1 MASSTLFHHPEF
13 DDEEYGDGES
23 FAVQAGRHIQELQRL
38 RTKVPPAYDGRSS
51 WFAYE
56 DAIGDWVDITELEPE
71 KQGPALRNRLE
82 GEAAIHKR
90 LLDRDKLKDK
100 VNGVK
105 YFKSYLRP
113 LFVKGA
119 SNVFLYRFQQFM
131 TLHRGSNDMLRW
143 ITRFQLSRARMQEA
157 WDDTYVPITD
167 VNNPEV
173 RAYVST
179 LTQEEQ
185 NTITPEDALSAA
197 NARMKGQHSRTIP
210 ITENL
215 VALMFVSLA
224 DLTQDQRQVLTSLMA
239 HRNRPVADYRIQ
251 ELREVYLEV
260 FCTTRTSVEN
270 PLLAPSGHAGRKT
283 FLVLDE
289 GYLDTYE
296 GFWVEDEEDGAEGFL
311 ELDEDTFWVF
321 DDDSAA
327 WFQRRFQGRKM
338 RRGKGGGKRKGK
350 GKGKGR
356 GGRRFFKKKKGRS
369 HMTEDQSDAW
379 QAWDWQDQ
387 SWDEDWS
394 WQDTEE
400 SYAAKGKGKKGKKGK
415 GKGKWS
421 KDGKGDGK
429 DHFSNAAS
437 ESSNAPTSQPKA
449 IAASTFFTM
458 HNFSSL
464 LEIERK
470 EEVPDDV
477 RGPLTE
483 QVYMATPESETSY
496 LTHALTPTSM
506 VLDLGCTRAMTSWRA
521 AKDLMEFC
529 DKNPDCGLWY
539 RLDQTTSQFTF
550 ANSESA
556 SCKQKIV
563 VCMYDVDY
571 AVQSTEFDI
580 VEQGEVPTL
589 MSLPQMRN
597 LRFQFDLHP
606 DKAYLSSPVLGIKN
620 MNLKVARSTHLILDL
635 LDVCEFM
642 WNVKFEKHKKV
653 SFFTDHKHF
662 EFGYNQNEEVFALDD
677 EWIMNEPEM
686 ELIRLHKRERH
697 QTFLPSSTP
706 IPPEFLDSKRKTILE
721 FKNGKKEVKEDDW
734 KASVKTKQF
743 HSPQAWKGKTIFK
756 ILPGGIENRTSVK
769 VRSAAS
775 GPKRRGKPDDELI
788 KAKKGEPEKSSGSSP
803 LGEVPATRKSKKGPI
818 SKPAGG
824 VPFRT
829 VPQDGDNEEDPF
841 KDLGLLPAEDPPP
854 RSGPVGP
861 EPGMEDAAEYEP
873 SEHGNSGPIPE
884 APQPV
889 PPGGEALEP
898 RRISLPLPGQ
908 EVSRASPAYQR
919 MLEKLRSDV
928 ELYKLHVKHYHMS
941 PAQFRRRTSM
951 LGLPGEI
958 YDRYDRIVKSC
969 KICSTSV
976 PSPPRARI
984 AGLRASSFGDLIVVD
999 HAEINY
1005 GMNSYLV
1012 LLVIDGATNLLWATA
1027 LTSLDAPETL
1037 GALRLWIEEN
1047 NCMPKGI
1054 VGDQAFFADPFMDF
1068 YRFHG
1073 ISPYPCGP
1081 RTPWPN
1087 RAETAVRLFKRAW
1100 VHMAKALTEEGYVDR
1115 VTVRQAVKKV
1125 VWARNCQLTVSG
1137 YSPLEIAT
1145 GRRPPDLFDIET
1157 STPEQL
1163 SAEPPE
1169 EDRTMLQLQRIA
1181 LRAHQEARQALDL
1194 RKDIARR
1201 VMPSDGPYS
1210 LGDKVFVWMKD
1221 ESKKKA
1227 EGIWVR
1233 GKVVSQEGAMVLVQV
1248 HKSVLRVNQSKVRRD
1263 HDPWHDVAIPLNP
1276 EPEVKEE
1283 GAPDRSQ
1290 FSEGTG
1296 HHCSCCYEH
1305 EISYHTYT
1313 EKRSDFVE
1321 ISASASGLTACV
1333 ARSGMLAGVP
1343 ILGEQFNMK
1352 KVQQSIS
1359 QAWKT
1364 IANNDPEHVII
1375 HPVVPKQW
1383 NEKATKAF
1391 WKFCADVA
1399 RWQDNRGC
1407 FVTIIYPRGE
1417 GFWSSQGC
1425 RSLLWRYSFHSEEL
1439 SFSRD
1444 PKVWSLTLKSNLPE
1458 GTFGRLHALDRF
1470 SGDDMSLDPRFVVLM
1485 TSCLIDQCVSDHRQE
1500 CLFEDLLE
1508 DFDDGSLCALSLRSD
1523 RNNHA
1528 LSAIPT
1534 KEEFSALGVDR
1545 GKLPKGLQFVSP
1557 QRFVTLSLV
1566 QALGE
1571 IDRLLPGTE
1580 LEIHTS
1586 TSKQAL
1592 SLKPSLKSV
1601 RVLTLPH
1608 MEFEF
1613 CNVYR
1618 GTFGKTLPLLQRH
1631 PDAVVVLWNPNDYDH
1646 VFFVTL
1652 SQLVPCLKQMNADH
1666 WSMIVFWSE
1675 GTKTRPSTSPDVGLD
1690 YTDEPVPLPP
1700 PDMPPQT
1707 DGAGNDDDTPGPS
1720 AIRIQWFLMK
1730 ICLMAIPVMTL
1741 LT

>member
-1 MASSTLFHHPEF
+1 MASPTLFHHPEF
-13 DDEEYGDGES
+13 DDEDYGDGEA

-38 RTKVPPAYDGRSS
+38 SAFQQVTTKVPPACDGRSS

-56 DAIGDWVDITELEPE
+56 DAIDDWVDITELEPE

-90 LLDRDKLKDK
+90 LLDREKLKDK
-100 VNGVK
+100 VNGVQ

-113 LFVKGA
+113 LFVKGV

-131 TLHRGSNDMLRW
+131 TLHRGSGDMLRW
-143 ITRFQLSRARMQEA
+143 ITRFQLSRARLQEA

-185 NTITPEDALSAA
+185 NTITPENALAAA

-239 HRNRPVADYRIQ
+239 HRNRPLADYRIQ

-296 GFWVEDEEDGAEGFL
+296 GFWVEDKEDGAEGFL

-338 RRGKGGGKRKGK
+338 RRGKGGSKRKGK

-394 WQDTEE
+394 WQETEE

-437 ESSNAPTSQPKA
+437 ESSSAPTSQPKA

-458 HNFSSL
+458 HNLSSL
-464 LEIERK
+464 FEIERK
-470 EEVPDDV
+470 EEVQDDV
-477 RGPLTE
+477 PQLLEE
-483 QVYMATPESETSY
+483 QVYMATPESEMSY

-529 DKNPDCGLWY
+529 DQNPDCGLWY

-556 SCKQKIV
+556 SRKQKIV

-580 VEQGEVPTL
+580 VEQGEVATL

-597 LRFQFDLHP
+597 LRFQFDLHH

-620 MNLKVARSTHLILDL
+620 MTLKVARSTHLILDL
-635 LDVCEFM
+635 LDVCSYM

-653 SFFTDHKHF
+653 RFFTDFKHF
-662 EFGYNQNEEVFALDD
+662 EFGYNQKEEVFALDD
-677 EWIMNEPEM
+677 EWVMDEPEM

-769 VRSAAS
+769 VRSTAS

-788 KAKKGEPEKSSGSSP
+788 KAKKGEPVKASGSSP
-803 LGEVPATRKSKKGPI
+803 LGEVPVRRKSKKGPI

-824 VPFRT
+824 VPFRA
-829 VPQDGDNEEDPF
+829 VPQDGDEEDPF
-841 KDLGLLPAEDPPP
+841 KDLGLLPAEDVPPG
-854 RSGPVGP
+854 SGSPAP
-861 EPGMEDAAEYEP
+861 EPGVEDAAEYEP
-873 SEHGNSGPIPE
+873 SDLGDSGPAPE
-884 APQPV
+884 APHSSDAPQSV

-898 RRISLPLPGQ
+898 RL
-908 EVSRASPAYQR
+908 
-919 MLEKLRSDV
+919 LEKLRSDV

-969 KICSTSV
+969 KVCSTSV

-984 AGLRASSFGDLIVVD
+984 AGLRASSFGDLIFVD

-1037 GALRLWIEEN
+1037 GAFRLWIDEN
-1047 NCMPKGI
+1047 NCTPKGI
-1054 VGDQAFFADPFMDF
+1054 VGDQAFFTDPFMDF

-1145 GRRPPDLFDIET
+1145 GRRPPDLFDVET

-1163 SAEPPE
+1163 SADPPE

-1210 LGDKVFVWMKD
+1210 LGDKVFVWMND

-1248 HKSVLRVNQSKVRRD
+1248 HTSVLRVNQSKVRRD

-1283 GAPDRSQ
+1283 SAPDPDRSQ
-1290 FSEGTG
+1290 FSEGKG
-1296 HHCSCCYEH
+1296 RHCSCCYEH

-1321 ISASASGLTACV
+1321 ISASASGLTACA

-1364 IANNDPEHVII
+1364 IVNNDPEHVII

-1425 RSLLWRYSFHSEEL
+1425 RSLVWRYSFHSEDF
-1439 SFSRD
+1439 SFAKD

-1458 GTFGRLHALDRF
+1458 GTFGRLHSLDRF
-1470 SGDDMSLDPRFVVLM
+1470 SGDDTSLDPRFVILM
-1485 TSCLIDQCVSDHRQE
+1485 TSCLSEQCVSDHRQE

-1523 RNNHA
+1523 RNYNA

-1534 KEEFSALGVDR
+1534 KEEFSALGVDK
-1545 GKLPKGLQFVSP
+1545 GKLPRSLQFVSP
-1557 QRFVTLSLV
+1557 QRFVTSSLV
-1566 QALGE
+1566 QALCE

-1580 LEIHTS
+1580 
-1586 TSKQAL
+1586 
-1592 SLKPSLKSV
+1592 
-1601 RVLTLPH
+1601 
-1608 MEFEF
+1608 
-1613 CNVYR
+1613 
-1618 GTFGKTLPLLQRH
+1618 
-1631 PDAVVVLWNPNDYDH
+1631 
-1646 VFFVTL
+1646 
-1652 SQLVPCLKQMNADH
+1652 
-1666 WSMIVFWSE
+1666 
-1675 GTKTRPSTSPDVGLD
+1675 
-1690 YTDEPVPLPP
+1690 
-1700 PDMPPQT
+1700 
-1707 DGAGNDDDTPGPS
+1707 
-1720 AIRIQWFLMK
+1720 
-1730 ICLMAIPVMTL
+1730 
-1741 LT
+1741 

>member
-1 MASSTLFHHPEF
+1 M
-13 DDEEYGDGES
+13 
-23 FAVQAGRHIQELQRL
+23 
-38 RTKVPPAYDGRSS
+38 
-51 WFAYE
+51 
-56 DAIGDWVDITELEPE
+56 
-71 KQGPALRNRLE
+71 
-82 GEAAIHKR
+82 
-90 LLDRDKLKDK
+90 
-100 VNGVK
+100 
-105 YFKSYLRP
+105 
-113 LFVKGA
+113 
-119 SNVFLYRFQQFM
+119 M
-131 TLHRGSNDMLRW
+131 
-143 ITRFQLSRARMQEA
+143 
-157 WDDTYVPITD
+157 
-167 VNNPEV
+167 
-173 RAYVST
+173 
-179 LTQEEQ
+179 
-185 NTITPEDALSAA
+185 
-197 NARMKGQHSRTIP
+197 
-210 ITENL
+210 
-215 VALMFVSLA
+215 
-224 DLTQDQRQVLTSLMA
+224 
-239 HRNRPVADYRIQ
+239 
-251 ELREVYLEV
+251 
-260 FCTTRTSVEN
+260 
-270 PLLAPSGHAGRKT
+270 
-283 FLVLDE
+283 
-289 GYLDTYE
+289 
-296 GFWVEDEEDGAEGFL
+296 FL
-311 ELDEDTFWVF
+311 E
-321 DDDSAA
+321 
-327 WFQRRFQGRKM
+327 
-338 RRGKGGGKRKGK
+338 
-350 GKGKGR
+350 
-356 GGRRFFKKKKGRS
+356 
-369 HMTEDQSDAW
+369 
-379 QAWDWQDQ
+379 
-387 SWDEDWS
+387 
-394 WQDTEE
+394 
-400 SYAAKGKGKKGKKGK
+400 
-415 GKGKWS
+415 
-421 KDGKGDGK
+421 
-429 DHFSNAAS
+429 
-437 ESSNAPTSQPKA
+437 
-449 IAASTFFTM
+449 
-458 HNFSSL
+458 
-464 LEIERK
+464 
-470 EEVPDDV
+470 
-477 RGPLTE
+477 E
-483 QVYMATPESETSY
+483 QVYMATPESEMSY

-529 DKNPDCGLWY
+529 DQNPDCGLWC

-620 MNLKVARSTHLILDL
+620 MTLKVARSTHLILDL
-635 LDVCEFM
+635 LDVCSYM

-653 SFFTDHKHF
+653 SFFTDFKHF
-662 EFGYNQNEEVFALDD
+662 EFGYNQKEEVFALDD
-677 EWIMNEPEM
+677 EWVMNEPEM

-756 ILPGGIENRTSVK
+756 IRTSVK
-769 VRSAAS
+769 VQSAAS

-788 KAKKGEPEKSSGSSP
+788 KAKKGEPVKASGSSP
-803 LGEVPATRKSKKGPI
+803 LGEVPVRRKSKKGPI

-824 VPFRT
+824 VPFRA
-829 VPQDGDNEEDPF
+829 VPQDGDDEEDPF
-841 KDLGLLPAEDPPP
+841 KDLGLLPAEDVPPG
-854 RSGPVGP
+854 SGSPVP

-873 SEHGNSGPIPE
+873 SDLGDSGPAPE
-884 APQPV
+884 APHSSDAPQSV

-941 PAQFRRRTSM
+941 PAQFRRRTSV

-969 KICSTSV
+969 KVCSTSV

-984 AGLRASSFGDLIVVD
+984 AGLRASSFGDLIFVD

-1005 GMNSYLV
+1005 GVNSYLV

-1037 GALRLWIEEN
+1037 GAFRLWIDEN

-1054 VGDQAFFADPFMDF
+1054 VGDQAFFTDPFMDF

-1115 VTVRQAVKKV
+1115 VTVRQAVKEV
-1125 VWARNCQLTVSG
+1125 VLARNCQLTVSG

-1145 GRRPPDLFDIET
+1145 GRRPPDLFDVET

-1163 SAEPPE
+1163 SADPPE

-1201 VMPSDGPYS
+1201 VMPSEGPYS

-1227 EGIWVR
+1227 EG
-1233 GKVVSQEGAMVLVQV
+1233 GMVLVQV

-1276 EPEVKEE
+1276 EPEAKEE
-1283 GAPDRSQ
+1283 SAPDPDRSQ
-1290 FSEGTG
+1290 FSEGKG

-1321 ISASASGLTACV
+1321 ISASASGLTACA

-1364 IANNDPEHVII
+1364 IVNND
-1375 HPVVPKQW
+1375 
-1383 NEKATKAF
+1383 
-1391 WKFCADVA
+1391 
-1399 RWQDNRGC
+1399 
-1407 FVTIIYPRGE
+1407 
-1417 GFWSSQGC
+1417 
-1425 RSLLWRYSFHSEEL
+1425 
-1439 SFSRD
+1439 
-1444 PKVWSLTLKSNLPE
+1444 
-1458 GTFGRLHALDRF
+1458 
-1470 SGDDMSLDPRFVVLM
+1470 
-1485 TSCLIDQCVSDHRQE
+1485 
-1500 CLFEDLLE
+1500 
-1508 DFDDGSLCALSLRSD
+1508 
-1523 RNNHA
+1523 
-1528 LSAIPT
+1528 
-1534 KEEFSALGVDR
+1534 
-1545 GKLPKGLQFVSP
+1545 
-1557 QRFVTLSLV
+1557 
-1566 QALGE
+1566 
-1571 IDRLLPGTE
+1571 
-1580 LEIHTS
+1580 
-1586 TSKQAL
+1586 
-1592 SLKPSLKSV
+1592 
-1601 RVLTLPH
+1601 
-1608 MEFEF
+1608 
-1613 CNVYR
+1613 
-1618 GTFGKTLPLLQRH
+1618 
-1631 PDAVVVLWNPNDYDH
+1631 
-1646 VFFVTL
+1646 
-1652 SQLVPCLKQMNADH
+1652 
-1666 WSMIVFWSE
+1666 
-1675 GTKTRPSTSPDVGLD
+1675 
-1690 YTDEPVPLPP
+1690 
-1700 PDMPPQT
+1700 
-1707 DGAGNDDDTPGPS
+1707 
-1720 AIRIQWFLMK
+1720 
-1730 ICLMAIPVMTL
+1730 
-1741 LT
+1741 

>member
-1 MASSTLFHHPEF
+1 
-13 DDEEYGDGES
+13 
-23 FAVQAGRHIQELQRL
+23 
-38 RTKVPPAYDGRSS
+38 
-51 WFAYE
+51 
-56 DAIGDWVDITELEPE
+56 
-71 KQGPALRNRLE
+71 
-82 GEAAIHKR
+82 
-90 LLDRDKLKDK
+90 
-100 VNGVK
+100 
-105 YFKSYLRP
+105 
-113 LFVKGA
+113 
-119 SNVFLYRFQQFM
+119 
-131 TLHRGSNDMLRW
+131 
-143 ITRFQLSRARMQEA
+143 
-157 WDDTYVPITD
+157 
-167 VNNPEV
+167 
-173 RAYVST
+173 
-179 LTQEEQ
+179 
-185 NTITPEDALSAA
+185 
-197 NARMKGQHSRTIP
+197 
-210 ITENL
+210 
-215 VALMFVSLA
+215 
-224 DLTQDQRQVLTSLMA
+224 
-239 HRNRPVADYRIQ
+239 
-251 ELREVYLEV
+251 
-260 FCTTRTSVEN
+260 
-270 PLLAPSGHAGRKT
+270 
-283 FLVLDE
+283 
-289 GYLDTYE
+289 
-296 GFWVEDEEDGAEGFL
+296 
-311 ELDEDTFWVF
+311 
-321 DDDSAA
+321 
-327 WFQRRFQGRKM
+327 M
-338 RRGKGGGKRKGK
+338 R
-350 GKGKGR
+350 
-356 GGRRFFKKKKGRS
+356 
-369 HMTEDQSDAW
+369 
-379 QAWDWQDQ
+379 
-387 SWDEDWS
+387 
-394 WQDTEE
+394 
-400 SYAAKGKGKKGKKGK
+400 
-415 GKGKWS
+415 
-421 KDGKGDGK
+421 
-429 DHFSNAAS
+429 
-437 ESSNAPTSQPKA
+437 
-449 IAASTFFTM
+449 
-458 HNFSSL
+458 
-464 LEIERK
+464 
-470 EEVPDDV
+470 
-477 RGPLTE
+477 
-483 QVYMATPESETSY
+483 
-496 LTHALTPTSM
+496 
-506 VLDLGCTRAMTSWRA
+506 
-521 AKDLMEFC
+521 
-529 DKNPDCGLWY
+529 
-539 RLDQTTSQFTF
+539 
-550 ANSESA
+550 
-556 SCKQKIV
+556 
-563 VCMYDVDY
+563 
-571 AVQSTEFDI
+571 
-580 VEQGEVPTL
+580 
-589 MSLPQMRN
+589 
-597 LRFQFDLHP
+597 
-606 DKAYLSSPVLGIKN
+606 
-620 MNLKVARSTHLILDL
+620 
-635 LDVCEFM
+635 
-642 WNVKFEKHKKV
+642 
-653 SFFTDHKHF
+653 
-662 EFGYNQNEEVFALDD
+662 
-677 EWIMNEPEM
+677 
-686 ELIRLHKRERH
+686 
-697 QTFLPSSTP
+697 
-706 IPPEFLDSKRKTILE
+706 
-721 FKNGKKEVKEDDW
+721 
-734 KASVKTKQF
+734 
-743 HSPQAWKGKTIFK
+743 
-756 ILPGGIENRTSVK
+756 
-769 VRSAAS
+769 
-775 GPKRRGKPDDELI
+775 
-788 KAKKGEPEKSSGSSP
+788 
-803 LGEVPATRKSKKGPI
+803 RKSKKGPI

-824 VPFRT
+824 VPFRA
-829 VPQDGDNEEDPF
+829 VPQDGDEEEDPF
-841 KDLGLLPAEDPPP
+841 KDLGLLPAEDVPPG
-854 RSGPVGP
+854 SGSPAP
-861 EPGMEDAAEYEP
+861 EPGVEDAAEYEP
-873 SEHGNSGPIPE
+873 SDLGDSGPAPE
-884 APQPV
+884 APHSSDAPQSV

-908 EVSRASPAYQR
+908 EVLRASPAYQR

-969 KICSTSV
+969 KVCSTSV

-984 AGLRASSFGDLIVVD
+984 AGLRASSFGDLIFVD

-1027 LTSLDAPETL
+1027 LASLDAPETL
-1037 GALRLWIEEN
+1037 GAFRLWIDEN

-1054 VGDQAFFADPFMDF
+1054 VGDQAFFTDPFMNF

-1145 GRRPPDLFDIET
+1145 GRRPPDLFDVET

-1283 GAPDRSQ
+1283 SAPDPDRSQ
-1290 FSEGTG
+1290 FSEGKG

-1321 ISASASGLTACV
+1321 ISASASGLTACA

-1364 IANNDPEHVII
+1364 IVNNDPEHVII

-1425 RSLLWRYSFHSEEL
+1425 RSLVWRYSFHSEDF
-1439 SFSRD
+1439 SFAKD

-1458 GTFGRLHALDRF
+1458 GTFGRLHSLDRF
-1470 SGDDMSLDPRFVVLM
+1470 SGDDTSLDPRFVILM
-1485 TSCLIDQCVSDHRQE
+1485 TSCLSEQCVSDHRQE

-1523 RNNHA
+1523 RNYNA

-1534 KEEFSALGVDR
+1534 KEEFSALGVDK
-1545 GKLPKGLQFVSP
+1545 GKLPRSLQFVSP
-1557 QRFVTLSLV
+1557 QRFVTSSLV

-1631 PDAVVVLWNPNDYDH
+1631 PDAVVILWNPNDYDH

-1652 SQLVPCLKQMNADH
+1652 SQLIPCLKQMNADH

-1675 GTKTRPSTSPDVGLD
+1675 GSRTRPPTSPDVGLD

-1700 PDMPPQT
+1700 PNGPPPQ
-1707 DGAGNDDDTPGPS
+1707 DGTGNDNDMTGPSGYQDPVVPDENMPYDDPGDDFPNLGGTGGGPFGPGPGPPGNQGGSDPDLPSGEIEFHYGPGGLPPPHYPGGGAAVPVPDDSDSSIELYLMELMVHHQMMTIRRILWKFIRSLLLPKDLQMHQGHSNRSRTRTKLCNCHLTCHRPLLNRLFHFQAS
-1720 AIRIQWFLMK
+1720 ALSASRSHASAVTSECSVDQIFGF
-1730 ICLMAIPVMTL
+1730 AS
-1741 LT
+1741 

>member
-1 MASSTLFHHPEF
+1 M
-13 DDEEYGDGES
+13 
-23 FAVQAGRHIQELQRL
+23 
-38 RTKVPPAYDGRSS
+38 
-51 WFAYE
+51 
-56 DAIGDWVDITELEPE
+56 
-71 KQGPALRNRLE
+71 
-82 GEAAIHKR
+82 
-90 LLDRDKLKDK
+90 
-100 VNGVK
+100 
-105 YFKSYLRP
+105 
-113 LFVKGA
+113 
-119 SNVFLYRFQQFM
+119 
-131 TLHRGSNDMLRW
+131 
-143 ITRFQLSRARMQEA
+143 
-157 WDDTYVPITD
+157 
-167 VNNPEV
+167 
-173 RAYVST
+173 
-179 LTQEEQ
+179 
-185 NTITPEDALSAA
+185 
-197 NARMKGQHSRTIP
+197 
-210 ITENL
+210 
-215 VALMFVSLA
+215 
-224 DLTQDQRQVLTSLMA
+224 
-239 HRNRPVADYRIQ
+239 
-251 ELREVYLEV
+251 
-260 FCTTRTSVEN
+260 
-270 PLLAPSGHAGRKT
+270 
-283 FLVLDE
+283 
-289 GYLDTYE
+289 
-296 GFWVEDEEDGAEGFL
+296 
-311 ELDEDTFWVF
+311 F

-338 RRGKGGGKRKGK
+338 RRGKGGSKRRGK

-394 WQDTEE
+394 WQETEE

-421 KDGKGDGK
+421 KDVKGDGK

-437 ESSNAPTSQPKA
+437 ESSSAPTSQPKA

-470 EEVPDDV
+470 EEVQDDV
-477 RGPLTE
+477 PQLLEE
-483 QVYMATPESETSY
+483 QVYMATPESEMSY

-529 DKNPDCGLWY
+529 DQNPDCGLWY

-620 MNLKVARSTHLILDL
+620 MTLKVARSTHLILDL
-635 LDVCEFM
+635 LDVCSYM
-642 WNVKFEKHKKV
+642 WDVKFEKHKKV
-653 SFFTDHKHF
+653 SFFTDFKHF
-662 EFGYNQNEEVFALDD
+662 EFGYNQKEEVFALDD
-677 EWIMNEPEM
+677 EWVMNEPEM

-721 FKNGKKEVKEDDW
+721 FKHGKKEVKEDDW

-769 VRSAAS
+769 VRSTAS

-788 KAKKGEPEKSSGSSP
+788 KAKKGEPVKASGSSP
-803 LGEVPATRKSKKGPI
+803 LGEVPVTRKSKKGPI

-824 VPFRT
+824 VPVRAI
-829 VPQDGDNEEDPF
+829 PQDGADEEDPF
-841 KDLGLLPAEDPPP
+841 KDLGLLPAEDAPPG
-854 RSGPVGP
+854 SGPRVP

-873 SEHGNSGPIPE
+873 SDLGDSGPVPE
-884 APQPV
+884 APHSSDVPQSV
-889 PPGGEALEP
+889 PPGSEALEP

-969 KICSTSV
+969 KVCSTSV

-984 AGLRASSFGDLIVVD
+984 AGLRASSFGDLILVD

-1005 GMNSYLV
+1005 GMNSYVV

-1037 GALRLWIEEN
+1037 GAFRLWIDEN
-1047 NCMPKGI
+1047 NCTPKGI
-1054 VGDQAFFADPFMDF
+1054 VGDQAFFTDPFMDF

-1145 GRRPPDLFDIET
+1145 GRRPPDLFDVET

-1233 GKVVSQEGAMVLVQV
+1233 GKVVSQEGAMVLAQV

-1283 GAPDRSQ
+1283 SAPDPNRSQ
-1290 FSEGTG
+1290 FCEGKG

-1321 ISASASGLTACV
+1321 ISASASGLTACA

-1343 ILGEQFNMK
+1343 ILGEQFNMR

-1364 IANNDPEHVII
+1364 IVNNDPEHVII

-1407 FVTIIYPRGE
+1407 LVTIIYPKGE
-1417 GFWSSQGC
+1417 GFLVITRLPFSCVEVQF
-1425 RSLLWRYSFHSEEL
+1425 SF
-1439 SFSRD
+1439 
-1444 PKVWSLTLKSNLPE
+1444 
-1458 GTFGRLHALDRF
+1458 
-1470 SGDDMSLDPRFVVLM
+1470 
-1485 TSCLIDQCVSDHRQE
+1485 
-1500 CLFEDLLE
+1500 
-1508 DFDDGSLCALSLRSD
+1508 
-1523 RNNHA
+1523 
-1528 LSAIPT
+1528 
-1534 KEEFSALGVDR
+1534 
-1545 GKLPKGLQFVSP
+1545 
-1557 QRFVTLSLV
+1557 
-1566 QALGE
+1566 
-1571 IDRLLPGTE
+1571 
-1580 LEIHTS
+1580 
-1586 TSKQAL
+1586 
-1592 SLKPSLKSV
+1592 
-1601 RVLTLPH
+1601 
-1608 MEFEF
+1608 
-1613 CNVYR
+1613 
-1618 GTFGKTLPLLQRH
+1618 
-1631 PDAVVVLWNPNDYDH
+1631 
-1646 VFFVTL
+1646 
-1652 SQLVPCLKQMNADH
+1652 
-1666 WSMIVFWSE
+1666 
-1675 GTKTRPSTSPDVGLD
+1675 
-1690 YTDEPVPLPP
+1690 
-1700 PDMPPQT
+1700 
-1707 DGAGNDDDTPGPS
+1707 
-1720 AIRIQWFLMK
+1720 
-1730 ICLMAIPVMTL
+1730 
-1741 LT
+1741 

>member
-1 MASSTLFHHPEF
+1 MT
-13 DDEEYGDGES
+13 
-23 FAVQAGRHIQELQRL
+23 
-38 RTKVPPAYDGRSS
+38 TKVPPAYDGRSS

-56 DAIGDWVDITELEPE
+56 DAIDDWVDITELEPE

-100 VNGVK
+100 VNGVQ

-119 SNVFLYRFQQFM
+119 SNVFLHRFQQFM
-131 TLHRGSNDMLRW
+131 TLHRGSGDMLRW

-185 NTITPEDALSAA
+185 NTITPEEALAAA
-197 NARMKGQHSRTIP
+197 NARMKNQHSRTIP

-224 DLTQDQRQVLTSLMA
+224 DLTQDQRHVLTSLMA
-239 HRNRPVADYRIQ
+239 HRNRPLADYRIQ

-311 ELDEDTFWVF
+311 ELDEDTFSVF

-350 GKGKGR
+350 GKGR
-356 GGRRFFKKKKGRS
+356 GGRRC

-394 WQDTEE
+394 WQEAEE
-400 SYAAKGKGKKGKKGK
+400 SYAAKGKGRKGKKGK

-437 ESSNAPTSQPKA
+437 ESSSAPTSQPKA

-470 EEVPDDV
+470 EEVQDDV
-477 RGPLTE
+477 PQPLTE

-521 AKDLMEFC
+521 AKDFMEFC
-529 DKNPDCGLWY
+529 DQNPDCGLWC

-620 MNLKVARSTHLILDL
+620 MTLKVARSTHLILDL
-635 LDVCEFM
+635 LDVCSYM

-653 SFFTDHKHF
+653 SFFTDFKRF
-662 EFGYNQNEEVFALDD
+662 EFGYNQKEEVFALDD
-677 EWIMNEPEM
+677 EWVMNE
-686 ELIRLHKRERH
+686 
-697 QTFLPSSTP
+697 
-706 IPPEFLDSKRKTILE
+706 
-721 FKNGKKEVKEDDW
+721 
-734 KASVKTKQF
+734 
-743 HSPQAWKGKTIFK
+743 
-756 ILPGGIENRTSVK
+756 
-769 VRSAAS
+769 
-775 GPKRRGKPDDELI
+775 
-788 KAKKGEPEKSSGSSP
+788 
-803 LGEVPATRKSKKGPI
+803 
-818 SKPAGG
+818 PAGG
-824 VPFRT
+824 VPVRA
-829 VPQDGDNEEDPF
+829 VPQDGDDEDPF

-854 RSGPVGP
+854 RSGPRVP

-873 SEHGNSGPIPE
+873 SDLGDSGPAPE
-884 APQPV
+884 APQLSDAPQSV

-984 AGLRASSFGDLIVVD
+984 AGLRASSFGDLIFVD

-1037 GALRLWIEEN
+1037 GALRLWIDEN

-1054 VGDQAFFADPFMDF
+1054 VGDQAFFTDPFMDF
-1068 YRFHG
+1068 YRLHG

-1081 RTPWPN
+1081 RTPLPN

-1100 VHMAKALTEEGYVDR
+1100 VHMG
-1115 VTVRQAVKKV
+1115 
-1125 VWARNCQLTVSG
+1125 
-1137 YSPLEIAT
+1137 
-1145 GRRPPDLFDIET
+1145 
-1157 STPEQL
+1157 
-1163 SAEPPE
+1163 
-1169 EDRTMLQLQRIA
+1169 
-1181 LRAHQEARQALDL
+1181 
-1194 RKDIARR
+1194 
-1201 VMPSDGPYS
+1201 
-1210 LGDKVFVWMKD
+1210 
-1221 ESKKKA
+1221 
-1227 EGIWVR
+1227 
-1233 GKVVSQEGAMVLVQV
+1233 
-1248 HKSVLRVNQSKVRRD
+1248 
-1263 HDPWHDVAIPLNP
+1263 
-1276 EPEVKEE
+1276 
-1283 GAPDRSQ
+1283 
-1290 FSEGTG
+1290 
-1296 HHCSCCYEH
+1296 
-1305 EISYHTYT
+1305 
-1313 EKRSDFVE
+1313 
-1321 ISASASGLTACV
+1321 
-1333 ARSGMLAGVP
+1333 
-1343 ILGEQFNMK
+1343 
-1352 KVQQSIS
+1352 
-1359 QAWKT
+1359 
-1364 IANNDPEHVII
+1364 
-1375 HPVVPKQW
+1375 
-1383 NEKATKAF
+1383 
-1391 WKFCADVA
+1391 
-1399 RWQDNRGC
+1399 
-1407 FVTIIYPRGE
+1407 
-1417 GFWSSQGC
+1417 
-1425 RSLLWRYSFHSEEL
+1425 
-1439 SFSRD
+1439 
-1444 PKVWSLTLKSNLPE
+1444 
-1458 GTFGRLHALDRF
+1458 
-1470 SGDDMSLDPRFVVLM
+1470 
-1485 TSCLIDQCVSDHRQE
+1485 
-1500 CLFEDLLE
+1500 
-1508 DFDDGSLCALSLRSD
+1508 
-1523 RNNHA
+1523 
-1528 LSAIPT
+1528 
-1534 KEEFSALGVDR
+1534 
-1545 GKLPKGLQFVSP
+1545 
-1557 QRFVTLSLV
+1557 
-1566 QALGE
+1566 
-1571 IDRLLPGTE
+1571 
-1580 LEIHTS
+1580 
-1586 TSKQAL
+1586 
-1592 SLKPSLKSV
+1592 
-1601 RVLTLPH
+1601 
-1608 MEFEF
+1608 
-1613 CNVYR
+1613 
-1618 GTFGKTLPLLQRH
+1618 
-1631 PDAVVVLWNPNDYDH
+1631 
-1646 VFFVTL
+1646 
-1652 SQLVPCLKQMNADH
+1652 
-1666 WSMIVFWSE
+1666 
-1675 GTKTRPSTSPDVGLD
+1675 
-1690 YTDEPVPLPP
+1690 
-1700 PDMPPQT
+1700 
-1707 DGAGNDDDTPGPS
+1707 
-1720 AIRIQWFLMK
+1720 
-1730 ICLMAIPVMTL
+1730 
-1741 LT
+1741 